1 MMLTATL
8 LASHGFAGP
17 ARLGCPA
24 RLGEASILA
33 SRSPQAHMLTPID
46 AILEKAG
53 IELPKPDVDNLP
65 ARGVVITGG
74 AGGVGYA
81 YADSF
86 MQRGHNV
93 VICDVRDPEAAVA
106 ALQQKHE
113 GGKGRVYGTVCD
125 VSKAASVEELG
136 AFAKEKLGT
145 INYWINN
152 AGINGGRRA
161 FNTLSMST
169 IEAVVNVNL
178 VGILLCTKVALDIM
192 QQQDGVQSH
201 IFNTVG
207 SGVKGGGTP
216 GYATY
221 GATKRGLPQLTDSL
235 VKEVEKGVPG
245 YDMPTPAGKV
255 NFHTLSPGMVF
266 TNLLLDD
273 STPELRKFPFGVLAA
288 QPEEVG
294 EDLVPKI
301 LSVSGNGKSVEF
313 LSTDKVLV
321 KFYEKFVEGKKSEY
335 IDDDGNVIKVPG
347 AQYEDNGVRRLY

>member
-1 MMLTATL
+1 MMLLGAVVQ
-8 LASHGFAGP
+8 GFAGS
-17 ARLGCPA
+17 ARPGHATLGSA
-24 RLGEASILA
+24 RSAVSMATGN
-33 SRSPQAHMLTPID
+33 PIG

-53 IELPKPDVDNLP
+53 IDIPGPDISGLPPQ
-65 ARGVVITGG
+65 GVVITGG

-86 MQRGHNV
+86 MARGHNV

-106 ALQQKHE
+106 ALQQKHAS
-113 GGKGRVYGTVCD
+113 GSGKVYGCVCD
-125 VSKAASVEELG
+125 VSKSASVEELG
-136 AFAKEKLGT
+136 VFAKEKLGT
-145 INYWINN
+145 VNHWINN
-152 AGINGGRRA
+152 AGINGGRRPFTSLTTA
-161 FNTLSMST
+161 TV
-169 IEAVVNVNL
+169 EAVVSVNL
-178 VGILLCTKVALDIM
+178 VGVLLCTKVALELM
-192 QQQDGVQSH
+192 QAQAGVESH

-235 VKEVEKGVPG
+235 VAELEKGVPG
-245 YDMPTPAGKV
+245 YDVAAPAGKV
-255 NFHTLSPGMVF
+255 NCHTLSPGMVF

-301 LSVSGNGKSVEF
+301 LSVSGNGRSVEF
-313 LSTDKVLV
+313 LTTDKVLV
-321 KFYEKFVEGKKSEY
+321 KFYEKFIEGKKSEY
-335 IDDDGNVIKVPG
+335 IDDDGNVIKTPG
-347 AQYEDNGVRRLY
+347 SQYEDNGTRKLY